1 MAGKMDMSASLGVK
15 LASLASASLEGL
27 KVNLKTPAKLGKIIT
42 KLTSTC
48 YITGTNNIGHPLL
61 DA

>member
-1 MAGKMDMSASLGVK
+1 LGVK